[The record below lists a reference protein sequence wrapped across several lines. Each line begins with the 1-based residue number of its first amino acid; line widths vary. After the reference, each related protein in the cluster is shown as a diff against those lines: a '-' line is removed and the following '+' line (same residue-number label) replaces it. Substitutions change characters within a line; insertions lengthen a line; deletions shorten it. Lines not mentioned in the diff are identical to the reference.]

1 MNYSPYL
8 IGAALLLASPALAGP
23 QDDVLKAFGECASV
37 SDGAARLAC
46 YDALAPR
53 MKAALVPIEQ
63 PAPPVA
69 ANTSAPVAPASTG
82 EIAAPA
88 PPVAAASAPPVAAAT
103 PAEQESWFGRN
114 VGSVF
119 DAAPEQQTT
128 PEKFGADQMPQP
140 EPAQSSAPQ
149 EIDSISAQVS
159 DVAFTAFGKFIV
171 ILDNGQIWRQ
181 IEGDSDVAHFKKN
194 PADNQVTISRGA
206 IGSYDLTING
216 GEKVFKVKRVK

>member
-8 IGAALLLASPALAGP
+8 IGAALLLGCSPALAGP
-23 QDDVLKAFGECASV
+23 QDDVLKAFGECAAVHDS
-37 SDGAARLAC
+37 AARLAC
-46 YDALAPR
+46 YDSLASR
-53 MKAALVPIEQ
+53 MKAASAPAEQ

-69 ANTSAPVAPASTG
+69 AATVTPSAPPGAGEVAT
-82 EIAAPA
+82 PA
-88 PPVAAASAPPVAAAT
+88 PPVAAAAPTPA

-119 DAAPEQQTT
+119 DTSPEQQTT
-128 PEKFGADQMPQP
+128 PEKFGADQMPPP

-149 EIDSISAQVS
+149 EIDSITAQVS

-194 PADNQVTISRGA
+194 PADNTVTITRGA
-206 IGSYDLTING
+206 IGSYNLTING
-216 GEKVFKVKRVK
+216 REKVFKVKRVK